1 MNKIQ
6 STLIKIAKACG
17 KKQKPYAKARIISTG
32 EIVDVYGKPAKL
44 WDEGERVFIYSHTSP
59 LVWTARNVSPPPK
72 KEGEA
77 ILHVIHSKIRLHKV
91 ILKEAIV
98 IQKF

>member
-1 MNKIQ
+1 MNQFQ
-6 STLIKIAKACG
+6 STLIRIAKACG
-17 KKQKPYAKARIISTG
+17 KKQKPFAKARLISTG
-32 EIVDVYGKPAKL
+32 ELVDVYGKPAKS
-44 WDEGERVFIYSHTSP
+44 WKEGERVFVYSHPSP
-59 LVWTARNVSPPPK
+59 SIWTARNVSPPPK